1 MLYTSIE
8 EAGGNMRDK
17 QSKFVEIAE
26 KRVTRLLKDI
36 RLIGN
41 LSNRNNYSYEA
52 EDVSKIFAAIET
64 EIKTSRKRFEV
75 ALSSEDKSFKLR

>member
-1 MLYTSIE
+1 
-8 EAGGNMRDK
+8 MRDK

-41 LSNRNNYSYEA
+41 LSNRGNYSYDP
-52 EDVSKIFAAIET
+52 EDVAKIFAAIEM
-64 EIKTSRKRFEV
+64 ELKTSRKRFDV
-75 ALSSEDKSFKLR
+75 ALASDDKNFKLR

>member
-1 MLYTSIE
+1 
-8 EAGGNMRDK
+8 MRDK

-41 LSNRNNYSYEA
+41 LSNRGNYSYEPD
-52 EDVSKIFAAIET
+52 DVAKIFTAIEA
-64 EIKTSRKRFEV
+64 ELKTSRKRFDV
-75 ALSSEDKSFKLR
+75 ALASDDKNFKLR

>member
-1 MLYTSIE
+1 
-8 EAGGNMRDK
+8 MRDK

-41 LSNRNNYSYEA
+41 LSNRNNYTYAA
-52 EDVSKIFAAIET
+52 EDVAKIFSAIES
-64 EIKTSRKRFEV
+64 ELKTSRKRFDV
-75 ALSSEDKSFKLR
+75 ALASDDKNFKLR

>member
-1 MLYTSIE
+1 
-8 EAGGNMRDK
+8 MRDK

-41 LSNRNNYSYEA
+41 LSNRNNYTYEA
-52 EDVSKIFAAIET
+52 EDVVKIFGAIET
-64 EIKTSRKRFEV
+64 EIKTSRKRFDV
-75 ALSSEDKSFKLR
+75 ALASEDKSFKLR

>member
-1 MLYTSIE
+1 
-8 EAGGNMRDK
+8 MRDK

-41 LSNRNNYSYEA
+41 LSNRSNYSYDI
-52 EDVSKIFAAIET
+52 EDVAKIFSAIES
-64 EIKTSRKRFEV
+64 EIKTSRKRFDV
-75 ALSSEDKSFKLR
+75 ALNSDDKNFKLR